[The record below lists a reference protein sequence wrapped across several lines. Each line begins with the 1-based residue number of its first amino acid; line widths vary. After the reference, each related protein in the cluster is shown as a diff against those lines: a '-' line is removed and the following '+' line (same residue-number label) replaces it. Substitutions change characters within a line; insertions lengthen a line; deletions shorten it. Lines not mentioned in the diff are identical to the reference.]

1 LAEASRTGAVDIL
14 TGSPNNVQIT
24 VFSLPSPKIRSP
36 KRPTVVP
43 LSMASFTFNS
53 PLGEPSKEISVSA
66 TSGFN
71 ALRNRKTRQQ
81 DIQAYTQQY
90 VDILEKQILETPY
103 NWFNFYDYWQNDE
116 Q

>member
-1 LAEASRTGAVDIL
+1 
-14 TGSPNNVQIT
+14 
-24 VFSLPSPKIRSP
+24 
-36 KRPTVVP
+36 
-43 LSMASFTFNS
+43 MASFTFNS

-71 ALRNRKTRQQ
+71 VLR
-81 DIQAYTQQY
+81 
-90 VDILEKQILETPY
+90 LEKQILETPY